1 MRRLSAAQK
10 TEYVQNKNYI
20 LKKRDAIAI
29 IRNGVTLFVI
39 SMKAN
44 DKNSHCQSFFYTW
57 NTKSYIWSTKYLKCS
72 KILSKTYRKRKNTK

>member
-10 TEYVQNKNYI
+10 TEYVKNKNYI
-20 LKKRDAIAI
+20 LKKRDIIAI

-44 DKNSHCQSFFYTW
+44 DKNSHCQSFFTLGIPKVTFGAQ
-57 NTKSYIWSTKYLKCS
+57 NI
-72 KILSKTYRKRKNTK
+72 

>member
-44 DKNSHCQSFFYTW
+44 DKNSHCQSFFLHLEYQ
-57 NTKSYIWSTKYLKCS
+57 KLHLEH
-72 KILSKTYRKRKNTK
+72 KIFEM